1 MARLPRS
8 FYLGDT
14 VEIARAL
21 VGKYVLRRY
30 AGETLLGRITET
42 EAYVGRTDKA
52 CHTYNYR
59 RTPRTEVMFGEAGH
73 AYIYFTYGM
82 HHCLNF
88 VTEEVGEP
96 SAVLIRGM
104 EPILGAETMAQL
116 RFQKPLSE
124 LTSYQKKNFLNGP
137 GKLCRALALT
147 REENGIDLLGDV
159 LACYDSAE
167 DFGLSDAQLGEIK
180 VGKRIGIDYAEEA
193 VDFPWRFYVK

>member
-14 VEIARAL
+14 VEIARSL
-21 VGKYVLRRY
+21 VGKYLLRMY
-30 AGETLLGRITET
+30 EGEILLGRITET
-42 EAYVGRTDKA
+42 EAYVGRMDKA

-59 RTPRTEVMFGEAGH
+59 RTARTEVMFGEAGH

-88 VTEEVGEP
+88 VTEEIGEP

-104 EPILGAETMAQL
+104 EPVLGAETMAQL
-116 RFQKPLSE
+116 RFQKPLAE

-137 GKLCRALALT
+137 GKLCKALALT
-147 REENGIDLLGDV
+147 RAENGIDLLGDV
-159 LACYDSAE
+159 LACYDSAK
-167 DFGLSDAQLGEIK
+167 DFGLPDAPLGEIK

-193 VDFPWRFYVK
+193 VDFPWRFYI